1 MREFLESGIVG
12 KLPNKPNFY
21 EVNYNEA
28 IELDNI
34 KTYLKEIYERWD
46 RLGFTGGLEG
56 DVQKKCAYAF
66 EQLAQYLIYEAAS
79 DEEKEYYEETNFE
92 TIGFPIIRRTVV
104 IIDEKGIEFKFNK
117 FIEYYNFFNVNEI
130 LDMLKGTGF
139 NGSIDE
145 EAEAVATVSMMIEN
159 MFENPSA
166 DPSVIKEKEYERIRK
181 YKKNKE

>member
-1 MREFLESGIVG
+1 MSEIEINGNIAVKPEFFKTDYS
-12 KLPNKPNFY
+12 
-21 EVNYNEA
+21 EA
-28 IELDNI
+28 INSEGI
-34 KTYLKEIYERWD
+34 KPHLEAIYKRWD
-46 RLGFTGGLEG
+46 DLGFTEGLNPELK
-56 DVQKKCAYAF
+56 KKCAYAF

-79 DEEKEYYEETNFE
+79 DEEKEYYEDTNFE

-159 MFENPSA
+159 MFENPNA